1 MKISHVSIK
10 GFLALSH
17 LELDLQAPIG
27 IFCGANEVGK
37 SSLRDAILWAFTG
50 CVRGLKTH
58 EQQTL
63 LIAHGHKAAEVTLT
77 FDNGSNLTRRKTLK
91 SPPTLEGTLPD
102 DLGLVTA
109 LCDSH
114 HFLALPEKD
123 RRVEL
128 FRLIPG
134 LQPTAE
140 EIAIRL
146 FKAAEDEPDSEPF
159 RKITL
164 DLGQIAF
171 SRSFKAA
178 EDEAITRRREA
189 KRVVKEL
196 QAQEPEQTWTVGEI
210 GVDAKTY
217 ILPDIQIQQV
227 EEGLAKLY
235 AERDKLLKRQG
246 KVEGELDKLPGLEAE
261 LAALVI
267 PEPPEEGELQEWQE
281 ALDINRPIL
290 EKLRAD
296 VAGLEQG
303 RPAQKF
309 PALCPACEVGCP
321 SSGKEAVPAVPP
333 ADPDQAKKLKGQLQ
347 EQIEQV
353 ERLELNW
360 IETQKAQTAH
370 DEALQRKANLEAQIA
385 ALQDQQVRAE
395 ETAKFQTDI
404 DALASRIALGE
415 ELRDRVREFWRKQK
429 EADAAKERVEQ
440 VEKEALLY
448 DTLAKALAPNGI
460 PSALIAEALGPVND
474 LLGKAAGHLFPGRPL
489 ALTEDL
495 EIVLQGQ
502 PFATLSKSARYRVG
516 IAMQYTLAKLAGARL
531 LLIDEADMLDDPNR
545 SQLINFLLEIQPDFR
560 NILVFATTNYASPSP
575 IPEMQIWVMQAGKV
589 TPLNPGFEY
598 RDGAVVKVREAA

>member
-1 MKISHVSIK
+1 LKISHISIK

-17 LELDLQAPIG
+17 LELNLQAPIDV
-27 IFCGANEVGK
+27 FCGANEAGK
-37 SSLRDAILWAFTG
+37 SSLRDAIQWGLTG
-50 CVRGLKTH
+50 CARGLKTH
-58 EQQTL
+58 EQQAL

-77 FDNGSNLTRRKTLK
+77 FDNGSKLTRRKTLK

-123 RRVEL
+123 RRAEL

-140 EIAIRL
+140 EIAVRL
-146 FKAAEDEPDSEPF
+146 FKAAEGEPDSVPF

-164 DLGQIAF
+164 DLGQIAT

-196 QAQEPEQTWTVGEI
+196 QAQEPEQKAAIGERE
-210 GVDAKTY
+210 Y

-246 KVEGELDKLPGLEAE
+246 KAEGELDKLPGLEAE
-261 LAALVI
+261 LASLII
-267 PEPPEEGELQEWQE
+267 PDPPEEGELQEWQE

-290 EKLRAD
+290 EKLRAA

-303 RPAQKF
+303 RPARKF

-321 SSGKEAVPAVPP
+321 SSGKEAVPAVPSANP
-333 ADPDQAKKLKGQLQ
+333 AQAENLKAQLQ
-347 EQIEQV
+347 EQVQQV
-353 ERLELNW
+353 ERLEAGLKSVQDQVVEYNRG
-360 IETQKAQTAH
+360 IKGKVILEERI
-370 DEALQRKANLEAQIA
+370 EALQN
-385 ALQDQQVRAE
+385 QQVQVE
-395 ETAKFQTDI
+395 ETAKLQTDI

-429 EADAAKERVEQ
+429 EADAVMERVGQ
-440 VEKEALLY
+440 AEKEAALY

-460 PSALIAEALGPVND
+460 PSALIAETLGPING
-474 LLGKAAGHLFPGRPL
+474 LLGKAAAHLFPGRL
-489 ALTEDL
+489 LTLTEDL

-502 PFATLSKSARYRVG
+502 PYVTLSKSARLRVG
-516 IAMQYTLAKLAGARL
+516 IAFQYALAKLSGARL
-531 LLIDEADMLDDPNR
+531 LMVDEADQLDSPNR
-545 SQLINFLLEIQPDFR
+545 AALINFLLEIQPDFD
-560 NILVFATTNYASPSP
+560 NILIFSTTDHACPSP

-598 RDGAVVKVREAA
+598 QDGAMVKVKEAA